1 MRGYQKKVVY
11 LKNIDSSM
19 FEEAY
24 FVIKP
29 ELSEISM
36 DKNKESL
43 NLVKEANR
51 IIEEKTDFSH
61 KSNLSG
67 KRLKNVLIFL
77 TGFLLSSSVFLL
89 YLLV

>member
-11 LKNIDSSM
+11 LKNIDSTM

-24 FVIKP
+24 FIIKSD
-29 ELSEISM
+29 LSEASHG
-36 DKNKESL
+36 KNQESL

-51 IIEEKTDFSH
+51 IIEENTDFSH
-61 KSNLSG
+61 MSNISNKSI
-67 KRLKNVLIFL
+67 KNILFFLI
-77 TGFLLSSSVFLL
+77 GFLLSSSIFLL